1 MNSDDALAQLALDL
15 RWTWSHSTDELWRR
29 LDPELWDRTH
39 NPWVILQTVSK
50 QKLQDV
56 LADTGFQRMLDAMT
70 NARRDEPKKKR
81 WFHTAHV
88 NSDRFTVAYFCM
100 EYMLSEAL
108 PLYSGGLGNVAGDL
122 LKTAS
127 ELGVP
132 LIGVGLLYQQGYFRQ
147 EIDLSGVQK
156 AYYPFNDPGHL
167 PITPVRQASG
177 DWVRVKIGMPSG
189 DVWIRAWRVQV
200 GCTELLLLDSN
211 DPLNLPHDRVITS
224 QLYGGSADLRLKQEI
239 VLGIGG
245 WRLLRALGMS
255 PQVCHLN
262 EGHTAFAVLERARS
276 FMEDTGRPFT
286 ASLAATRAGNLFT
299 THTAV
304 EVGFDRFSREMMR
317 GLFSG
322 YAENHLKISF
332 HDLMA
337 MGRANADDEAEPF
350 NMANLA
356 VRGSGIVNGVSRLHG
371 AVSRRLFQPLFPRWP
386 TSEVPVRHVTNG
398 IHAPTWD
405 SAAADSLWTDAC
417 GSERWRGDLKGIEQ
431 RLRGVDTTQLWGM
444 RGESRRSLIAAQ
456 IFLISVWPNS
466 IASTTVSSFTSF
478 APDSISFA
486 TSTMQSFGGCGAI
499 HVVL

>member
-1 MNSDDALAQLALDL
+1 
-15 RWTWSHSTDELWRR
+15 
-29 LDPELWDRTH
+29 
-39 NPWVILQTVSK
+39 
-50 QKLQDV
+50 
-56 LADTGFQRMLDAMT
+56 
-70 NARRDEPKKKR
+70 
-81 WFHTAHV
+81 
-88 NSDRFTVAYFCM
+88 
-100 EYMLSEAL
+100 
-108 PLYSGGLGNVAGDL
+108 
-122 LKTAS
+122 
-127 ELGVP
+127 VP

-167 PITPVRQASG
+167 PIMPVRQASG

-189 DVWIRAWRVQV
+189 DVWIRAWRAQV

-431 RLRGVDTTQLWGM
+431 RLRGVDATQLWGM
-444 RGESRRSLIAAQ
+444 RGESRRSLIAYARRRYARQVQSQGASPEQVTEAQ
-456 IFLISVWPNS
+456 RSLDPDVLTLCF
-466 IASTTVSSFTSF
+466 ARRF
-478 APDSISFA
+478 APYKRPTLLLHDPDRLVRILTNNSRPVQLILAGKAHPEDFA
-486 TSTMQSFGGCGAI
+486 GQAMI
-499 HVVL
+499 HQWHTFLR